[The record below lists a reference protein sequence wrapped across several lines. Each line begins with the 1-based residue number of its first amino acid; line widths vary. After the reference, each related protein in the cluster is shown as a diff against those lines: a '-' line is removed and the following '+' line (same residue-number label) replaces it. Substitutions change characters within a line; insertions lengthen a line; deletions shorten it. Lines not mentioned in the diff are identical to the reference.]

1 MKKIFFAT
9 ILLSVAFLAASC
21 QKENNLNELSYGPI
35 TINAV
40 TEGIDNPDTKASTA
54 YKYDV
59 LWGTGDQIIVKG
71 QGGSDTFTLTS
82 GAETTMGTF
91 MQDNS
96 VALSGEV
103 EGFYPVSIVSGT
115 SLLWPSEQDNL
126 QVPPMY
132 CKKSITGK
140 TEDFCFRSL
149 GAMLQIVLT
158 TTDSDITLSSIR
170 ISDATKPLS
179 GAFTVSGGKAAMTG
193 SGKSAIVLNT
203 GETKIGNAAKY
214 FNIAVPAGKYDN
226 IKLTFFTNNGKG
238 VAMYSTTMP
247 EIQHN
252 TVAKISLCAKNFSPV
267 PTGLA
272 LDETAVSLSVG
283 GHRKLVPQFTPADTY
298 NKKVIWTSSDPAV
311 ATVGA
316 SGMVNAISAGST
328 TISAQLEDE
337 TFAASCEV
345 TVTTPADVPAD
356 ALSGLFSVSDNKVVR
371 FAKSN
376 LNKLGDS
383 KDSWGFVDN
392 QYGQGAT
399 FDSEGIKM
407 AEWKEWLET
416 SKGSGWQVLS
426 EDEWKY
432 LLGDNEIRRGL
443 AVAGVTVAGTPNCV
457 VIYPDGYTG
466 TKATNENK
474 TTIYATADDWARA
487 QSAGA
492 VCFITDNGTQVY
504 YGIEEYWTSNLF
516 DNGSMAVVELGPDN
530 GSVYSMWYITD
541 DFPHKVRPVTEVK

>member
-40 TEGIDNPDTKASTA
+40 TEGIDNPGTKASTA

-91 MQDNS
+91 KQDNS

-272 LDETAVSLSVG
+272 LDETAVSLPVG
-283 GHRKLVPQFTPADTY
+283 AHRKLVPQFTPADTY
-298 NKKVIWTSSDPAV
+298 NKKVIWTSSEPAV

-376 LNKLGDS
+376 LCKKSEDFFIFFG
-383 KDSWGFVDN
+383 N
-392 QYGQGAT
+392 QYDMAGTNQTEFITWGQLSGWM
-399 FDSEGIKM
+399 G
-407 AEWKEWLET
+407 T
-416 SKGSGWQVLS
+416 SGNQIWQVLS
-426 EDEWKY
+426 GDEWKY
-432 LLGDNEIRRGL
+432 LFGDNNIRKGL
-443 AVAGVTVAGTPNCV
+443 YAKHVTVVGVEDCLI
-457 VIYPDGYTG
+457 IYPDGYTG
-466 TKATNENK
+466 TKVTDGDTALYNDSATWAQAQNAGVVCLTPVKANYYVDYWVASEQVLRVYFFGNDLNIWGAYGSD
-474 TTIYATADDWARA
+474 TQTYAA
-487 QSAGA
+487 
-492 VCFITDNGTQVY
+492 
-504 YGIEEYWTSNLF
+504 
-516 DNGSMAVVELGPDN
+516 
-530 GSVYSMWYITD
+530 
-541 DFPHKVRPVTEVK
+541 RPVTEVK

>member
-40 TEGIDNPDTKASTA
+40 TEGIDNPGTKASTA

-91 MQDNS
+91 KQDNS

-272 LDETAVSLSVG
+272 LDETAVSLPVG
-283 GHRKLVPQFTPADTY
+283 AHRKLVPQFTPADTY
-298 NKKVIWTSSDPAV
+298 NKKVIWTSSEPAV

-376 LNKLGDS
+376 LCKKSDDFFIFFG
-383 KDSWGFVDN
+383 N
-392 QYGQGAT
+392 QYDMAGTNQTEFITWGQLSGWM
-399 FDSEGIKM
+399 G
-407 AEWKEWLET
+407 T
-416 SKGSGWQVLS
+416 SGNQIWQVLS
-426 EDEWKY
+426 GDEWKY
-432 LLGDNEIRRGL
+432 LFGDNNIRKGL
-443 AVAGVTVAGTPNCV
+443 YAKHVTVVGVEDCLI
-457 VIYPDGYTG
+457 IYPDGYTG
-466 TKATNENK
+466 TKVTDGDTALYNDSATWAQAQNAGVVCLTPVKANYYVDYWVASDQVLRVYFSGNDLNIWGAYGSD
-474 TTIYATADDWARA
+474 TQTYAA
-487 QSAGA
+487 
-492 VCFITDNGTQVY
+492 
-504 YGIEEYWTSNLF
+504 
-516 DNGSMAVVELGPDN
+516 
-530 GSVYSMWYITD
+530 
-541 DFPHKVRPVTEVK
+541 RPVTEVK

>member
-40 TEGIDNPDTKASTA
+40 TEGIDNLGTKASTA

-91 MQDNS
+91 KQDNS

-272 LDETAVSLSVG
+272 LDETAVSLPVG
-283 GHRKLVPQFTPADTY
+283 AHRKLVPQFTPADTY
-298 NKKVIWTSSDPAV
+298 NKKVIWTSSEPAV

-376 LNKLGDS
+376 LCKKSEDFFIFFG
-383 KDSWGFVDN
+383 N
-392 QYGQGAT
+392 QYDMAGTNQTEFITWGQLSGWM
-399 FDSEGIKM
+399 G
-407 AEWKEWLET
+407 T
-416 SKGSGWQVLS
+416 SGNQIWQVLS
-426 EDEWKY
+426 GDEWKY
-432 LLGDNEIRRGL
+432 LFGDNNIRKGL
-443 AVAGVTVAGTPNCV
+443 YAKHVTVVGVEDCLI
-457 VIYPDGYTG
+457 IYPDGYTG
-466 TKATNENK
+466 TKVTDGDTALYNDSATWAQAQNAGVVCLTPVKANYYVDYWVASEQVLRVYFFGNDLNIWGAYGSD
-474 TTIYATADDWARA
+474 TQTYAA
-487 QSAGA
+487 
-492 VCFITDNGTQVY
+492 
-504 YGIEEYWTSNLF
+504 
-516 DNGSMAVVELGPDN
+516 
-530 GSVYSMWYITD
+530 
-541 DFPHKVRPVTEVK
+541 RPVTEVK

>member
-9 ILLSVAFLAASC
+9 ISLSVAFLAASC
-21 QKENNLNELSYGPI
+21 QKENNLNELSYEPI

-59 LWGTGDQIIVKG
+59 LWGTGDKIIVKG
-71 QGGSDTFTLTS
+71 QSGSDTFTLTGGS
-82 GAETTMGTF
+82 GTTTGTF
-91 MQDNS
+91 TQVNS
-96 VALSGEV
+96 VTLSGEV

-140 TEDFCFRSL
+140 TEDFSFRSL

-170 ISDATKPLS
+170 ISDASKPLS

-272 LDETAVSLSVG
+272 LDETAVSLPVG
-283 GHRKLVPQFTPADTY
+283 GQRKLQPQFIPADTY
-298 NKKVIWTSSDPAV
+298 NKKVIWTSSKPTV
-311 ATVGA
+311 ATVGTD
-316 SGMVNAISAGST
+316 GMVKAIATGST
-328 TISAQLEDE
+328 TITAQLEDE
-337 TFAASCEV
+337 AFKANCSV

-376 LNKLGDS
+376 LCNNKAN
-383 KDSWGFVDN
+383 WGFFDN
-392 QYGQGAT
+392 QYTMAQGEDIRET
-399 FDSEGIKM
+399 FNLNELQG
-407 AEWKEWLET
+407 WLQST
-416 SKGSGWQVLS
+416 DGTDWQVLS
-426 EDEWKY
+426 NEEWTY
-432 LLGDNEIRRGL
+432 LFGDNNIRKGL
-443 AVAGVTVAGTPNCV
+443 FVGGVTVVDQANCV
-457 VIYPDGYTG
+457 VLYPDGYNGVKPTD
-466 TKATNENK
+466 ENK
-474 TTIYATADDWARA
+474 TTIYATYEAWGMA
-487 QSAGA
+487 QNDGA
-492 VCFITDNGTQVY
+492 VCITPVKC
-504 YGIEEYWTSNLF
+504 
-516 DNGSMAVVELGPDN
+516 DNGSDYWSSSPDSFFRLLLS
-530 GSVYSMWYITD
+530 GTLVLTPWYYSGNPAYAA
-541 DFPHKVRPVTEVK
+541 RPVTEVK

>member
-40 TEGIDNPDTKASTA
+40 TEGIDNPGTKASTA

-91 MQDNS
+91 KQDNS

-272 LDETAVSLSVG
+272 LDETAVSLPVG
-283 GHRKLVPQFTPADTY
+283 AHRKLVPQFTPADTY
-298 NKKVIWTSSDPAV
+298 NKKVIWTSSEPAV

-376 LNKLGDS
+376 LCKKSDDFFIFFG
-383 KDSWGFVDN
+383 N
-392 QYGQGAT
+392 QYDMAGTNQTEFITWGQLSGWM
-399 FDSEGIKM
+399 G
-407 AEWKEWLET
+407 T
-416 SKGSGWQVLS
+416 SGNQIWQVLS
-426 EDEWKY
+426 GDEWKY
-432 LLGDNEIRRGL
+432 LFGDNNIRKGL
-443 AVAGVTVAGTPNCV
+443 YAKHVTVVGVEDCLI
-457 VIYPDGYTG
+457 IYPDGYTG
-466 TKATNENK
+466 TKVTDGDTALYNDSATWAQAQNAGVVCLTPVKANYYVDYWVASDQFLRVYFSGNDLNIWGAYGSD
-474 TTIYATADDWARA
+474 TQTYAA
-487 QSAGA
+487 
-492 VCFITDNGTQVY
+492 
-504 YGIEEYWTSNLF
+504 
-516 DNGSMAVVELGPDN
+516 
-530 GSVYSMWYITD
+530 
-541 DFPHKVRPVTEVK
+541 RPVTEVK

>member
-1 MKKIFFAT
+1 MKKKAFLPVLFAT
-9 ILLSVAFLAASC
+9 ALLASGCRKETGITLEKSEPMIITALA
-21 QKENNLNELSYGPI
+21 
-35 TINAV
+35 
-40 TEGIDNPDTKASTA
+40 EGIGMTRTTMA

-59 LWGTGDQIIVKG
+59 LWSEGDEITVKG
-71 QGGSDTFTLTS
+71 ADGSDTFTLVEGAGTTTGIFRQTGSTPFEGETEAFYPTDICTS
-82 GAETTMGTF
+82 SSYMWPARQTRELALPMYYRKT
-91 MQDNS
+91 
-96 VALSGEV
+96 LSGDAPQE
-103 EGFYPVSIVSGT
+103 FKFS
-115 SLLWPSEQDNL
+115 
-126 QVPPMY
+126 
-132 CKKSITGK
+132 
-140 TEDFCFRSL
+140 SL
-149 GAMLQIVLT
+149 GAVLQIVLS
-158 TTDSDITLSSIR
+158 TTDSGIRLSRIRIRDASKPMSGVFTVTDGKAVMSAADSAGITLLLDGI
-170 ISDATKPLS
+170 
-179 GAFTVSGGKAAMTG
+179 
-193 SGKSAIVLNT
+193 
-203 GETKIGNAAKY
+203 EIGNAAKY
-214 FNIAVPAGKYDN
+214 FNIAVPAGEYDN
-226 IKLTFFTNNGKG
+226 LKLTFFTNDSKG
-238 VAMYSTTMP
+238 VAMHSTTMP

-272 LDETAVSLSVG
+272 LDETAVSLPVG

-316 SGMVNAISAGST
+316 SGIVNAISAGST

-392 QYGQGAT
+392 QYGQGT
-399 FDSEGIKM
+399 TIDSEGIKM
-407 AEWKEWLET
+407 TEWKEWLET

-466 TKATNENK
+466 TKATNANK
-474 TTIYATADDWARA
+474 TTIYATAEDWAQA

-492 VCFITDNGTQVY
+492 VCFITDNGTQVF
-504 YGIEEYWTSNLF
+504 YGEEKYWTSNLF

-530 GSVYSMWYITD
+530 GSVYSMWYITE

>member
-9 ILLSVAFLAASC
+9 ISLSVAFLAASC

-91 MQDNS
+91 KQDNS

-272 LDETAVSLSVG
+272 LDETAVSLPVG
-283 GHRKLVPQFTPADTY
+283 AHRKLVPQFTPADTY
-298 NKKVIWTSSDPAV
+298 NKKVIWTSSEPAV

-376 LNKLGDS
+376 LCKKSDDS
-383 KDSWGFVDN
+383 FIFFGN
-392 QYGQGAT
+392 QYDMAVTNQTEFITWGQLSGWM
-399 FDSEGIKM
+399 G
-407 AEWKEWLET
+407 T
-416 SKGSGWQVLS
+416 SGNQIWQVLS
-426 EDEWKY
+426 GDEWKY
-432 LLGDNEIRRGL
+432 LFGDNNIRKGL
-443 AVAGVTVAGTPNCV
+443 YAKHVTVVGVEDCLI
-457 VIYPDGYTG
+457 IYPDGYTG
-466 TKATNENK
+466 TKVTDDNRTTLYNDSATWAQAQNAGVVCLTPVK
-474 TTIYATADDWARA
+474 ADSYVDYWVASDQVLRVYSSGQDLDIWYA
-487 QSAGA
+487 S
-492 VCFITDNGTQVY
+492 
-504 YGIEEYWTSNLF
+504 
-516 DNGSMAVVELGPDN
+516 GPDTR
-530 GSVYSMWYITD
+530 TD
-541 DFPHKVRPVTEVK
+541 AARPVTEVKP

>member
-40 TEGIDNPDTKASTA
+40 TEGIDNPGTKASTA

-91 MQDNS
+91 KQDNS

-115 SLLWPSEQDNL
+115 SLLWTSEQDNL

-272 LDETAVSLSVG
+272 LDETAVSLPVG

-316 SGMVNAISAGST
+316 SGMVKAIATGST

-337 TFAASCEV
+337 VFSASCEV

-356 ALSGLFSVSDNKVVR
+356 ALGGLFSVSDNKVVR

-376 LNKLGDS
+376 LCKKSDDS
-383 KDSWGFVDN
+383 FIFFKN
-392 QYGQGAT
+392 QYDMAVTNQTEFITWGQLSGWM
-399 FDSEGIKM
+399 G
-407 AEWKEWLET
+407 T
-416 SKGSGWQVLS
+416 SGNQIWQVLS
-426 EDEWKY
+426 GDEWKY
-432 LLGDNEIRRGL
+432 LFGDNNIRKGL
-443 AVAGVTVAGTPNCV
+443 YAKHVTVVGVKDCLI
-457 VIYPDGYTG
+457 IYPDGYTG
-466 TKATNENK
+466 TKVTDDNRTTLYNDSATWAQAQNAGVVCLTPVK
-474 TTIYATADDWARA
+474 ADSYVDYWVASDQVLR
-487 QSAGA
+487 
-492 VCFITDNGTQVY
+492 VY
-504 YGIEEYWTSNLF
+504 YF
-516 DNGSMAVVELGPDN
+516 DNDLNIWGAYGPDTR
-530 GSVYSMWYITD
+530 TD
-541 DFPHKVRPVTEVK
+541 AARPVTEVK

>member
-1 MKKIFFAT
+1 
-9 ILLSVAFLAASC
+9 
-21 QKENNLNELSYGPI
+21 
-35 TINAV
+35 
-40 TEGIDNPDTKASTA
+40 
-54 YKYDV
+54 
-59 LWGTGDQIIVKG
+59 
-71 QGGSDTFTLTS
+71 
-82 GAETTMGTF
+82 
-91 MQDNS
+91 
-96 VALSGEV
+96 
-103 EGFYPVSIVSGT
+103 
-115 SLLWPSEQDNL
+115 
-126 QVPPMY
+126 
-132 CKKSITGK
+132 
-140 TEDFCFRSL
+140 
-149 GAMLQIVLT
+149 MLQIVLT

-272 LDETAVSLSVG
+272 LDETAVSLPVG

-316 SGMVNAISAGST
+316 SGMVKAIATGST

-337 TFAASCEV
+337 VFSASCEV

-356 ALSGLFSVSDNKVVR
+356 ALGGLFSVSDNKVVR

-376 LNKLGDS
+376 LCKKSDDS
-383 KDSWGFVDN
+383 FIFFKN
-392 QYGQGAT
+392 QYDMAVTNQTEFITWGQLSGWM
-399 FDSEGIKM
+399 G
-407 AEWKEWLET
+407 T
-416 SKGSGWQVLS
+416 SGNQIWQVLS
-426 EDEWKY
+426 GDEWKY
-432 LLGDNEIRRGL
+432 LFGDNNIRKGL
-443 AVAGVTVAGTPNCV
+443 YAKHVTVVGVKDCLI
-457 VIYPDGYTG
+457 IYPDGYTG
-466 TKATNENK
+466 TKVTDDNRTTLYNDSATWAQAQNAGVVCLTPVK
-474 TTIYATADDWARA
+474 ADSYVDYWVASDQVLR
-487 QSAGA
+487 
-492 VCFITDNGTQVY
+492 VY
-504 YGIEEYWTSNLF
+504 YF
-516 DNGSMAVVELGPDN
+516 DNDLNIWGAYGPDTR
-530 GSVYSMWYITD
+530 TD
-541 DFPHKVRPVTEVK
+541 AARPVTEVK

>member
-9 ILLSVAFLAASC
+9 ISLSVAFLAASC

-59 LWGTGDQIIVKG
+59 LWGTGDKIIVKG
-71 QGGSDTFTLTS
+71 QSGNDTFTLTGGS
-82 GAETTMGTF
+82 GTTTGTF
-91 MQDNS
+91 TQDNS
-96 VALSGEV
+96 VTLSGEV
-103 EGFYPVSIVSGT
+103 EGFYPVSIVSGGT
-115 SLLWPSEQDNL
+115 LVWPSPQDNE

-226 IKLTFFTNNGKG
+226 LKLTFFTNDSKG

-252 TVAKISLCAKNFSPV
+252 TVAKISLCAKNFKPV
-267 PTGLA
+267 PTGFA
-272 LDETAVSLSVG
+272 LEETTLSLPVG

-376 LNKLGDS
+376 LCKKSDDS
-383 KDSWGFVDN
+383 FIFFEN
-392 QYGQGAT
+392 QYDMAGTNQTEFITWGQLSGWM
-399 FDSEGIKM
+399 G
-407 AEWKEWLET
+407 T
-416 SKGSGWQVLS
+416 SGNQIWQVLS
-426 EDEWKY
+426 GDEWKY
-432 LLGDNEIRRGL
+432 LFGDNNIRKGL
-443 AVAGVTVAGTPNCV
+443 YAKHVTVVGVEDCLI
-457 VIYPDGYTG
+457 IYPDGYTG
-466 TKATNENK
+466 TKVTDGNTALYNDSATWAQAQNAGVVCLTPVK
-474 TTIYATADDWARA
+474 ADYYVDYWVASDQVLRVYH
-487 QSAGA
+487 SGNDLNIWGA
-492 VCFITDNGTQVY
+492 Y
-504 YGIEEYWTSNLF
+504 
-516 DNGSMAVVELGPDN
+516 GPDTKT
-530 GSVYSMWYITD
+530 YAA
-541 DFPHKVRPVTEVK
+541 RPVTEVKP

>member
-40 TEGIDNPDTKASTA
+40 TEGIDNPGTKASTA

-82 GAETTMGTF
+82 GAKTTMGIF
-91 MQDNS
+91 KQDNS

-272 LDETAVSLSVG
+272 LDETAVSLPVG

-316 SGMVNAISAGST
+316 SGMVKAIATGST

-337 TFAASCEV
+337 VFSASCEV

-376 LNKLGDS
+376 LCKKSDDS
-383 KDSWGFVDN
+383 FIFFEN
-392 QYGQGAT
+392 QYDMAVTNQTEFITWGQLSGWM
-399 FDSEGIKM
+399 G
-407 AEWKEWLET
+407 T
-416 SKGSGWQVLS
+416 SGNQIWQVLS
-426 EDEWKY
+426 GDEWKY
-432 LLGDNEIRRGL
+432 LFGDNNIRKGL
-443 AVAGVTVAGTPNCV
+443 YAKHVTVVGVEDCLI
-457 VIYPDGYTG
+457 IYPDGYTG
-466 TKATNENK
+466 TKVTDDNRTTLYNDSATWAQAQNAGVVCLTPVK
-474 TTIYATADDWARA
+474 ADSYVDYWVASDQVLR
-487 QSAGA
+487 
-492 VCFITDNGTQVY
+492 VY
-504 YGIEEYWTSNLF
+504 YI
-516 DNGSMAVVELGPDN
+516 DNDLNIWGAYGPDTR
-530 GSVYSMWYITD
+530 TD
-541 DFPHKVRPVTEVK
+541 AARPVTEVK

>member
-40 TEGIDNPDTKASTA
+40 TEGIDNPGTKASTA

-82 GAETTMGTF
+82 GAKTTMGIF
-91 MQDNS
+91 KQDNS

-272 LDETAVSLSVG
+272 LDETAVNLPVG

-316 SGMVNAISAGST
+316 SGMVKAIATGST

-337 TFAASCEV
+337 VFSASCEV

-356 ALSGLFSVSDNKVVR
+356 ALGGLFSVSDNKVVR

-376 LNKLGDS
+376 LCKKSDDS
-383 KDSWGFVDN
+383 FIFFEN
-392 QYGQGAT
+392 QYDMAVTNQTEFITWGQLSGWM
-399 FDSEGIKM
+399 G
-407 AEWKEWLET
+407 T
-416 SKGSGWQVLS
+416 SGNQIWQVLS
-426 EDEWKY
+426 GDEWKY
-432 LLGDNEIRRGL
+432 LFGDNNIRKGL
-443 AVAGVTVAGTPNCV
+443 YAKHVTVVGVEDCLI
-457 VIYPDGYTG
+457 IYPDGYTG
-466 TKATNENK
+466 TKVTDDNRTTLYNDSATWAQAQNAGVVCLTPVK
-474 TTIYATADDWARA
+474 ADSYVDYWVASDQVLR
-487 QSAGA
+487 
-492 VCFITDNGTQVY
+492 VY
-504 YGIEEYWTSNLF
+504 YI
-516 DNGSMAVVELGPDN
+516 DNDLNIWGAYGPDTR
-530 GSVYSMWYITD
+530 TD
-541 DFPHKVRPVTEVK
+541 AARPVTEVK

>member
-40 TEGIDNPDTKASTA
+40 TEGIDNPGTKASTA

-91 MQDNS
+91 KQDNS

-272 LDETAVSLSVG
+272 LDETAVSLPVG

-316 SGMVNAISAGST
+316 SGMVKAIATGST

-337 TFAASCEV
+337 VFSASCEV

-356 ALSGLFSVSDNKVVR
+356 ALGGLFSVSDNKVVR

-376 LNKLGDS
+376 LCKKSDDS
-383 KDSWGFVDN
+383 FIFFKN
-392 QYGQGAT
+392 QYDMAVTNQTEFITWGQLSGWM
-399 FDSEGIKM
+399 G
-407 AEWKEWLET
+407 T
-416 SKGSGWQVLS
+416 SGNQIWQVLS
-426 EDEWKY
+426 GDEWKY
-432 LLGDNEIRRGL
+432 LFGDNNIRKGL
-443 AVAGVTVAGTPNCV
+443 YAKHVTVVGVKDCLI
-457 VIYPDGYTG
+457 IYPDGYTG
-466 TKATNENK
+466 TKVTDDNRTTLYNDSATWAQAQNAGVVCLTPVK
-474 TTIYATADDWARA
+474 ADSYVDYWVASDQVLR
-487 QSAGA
+487 
-492 VCFITDNGTQVY
+492 VY
-504 YGIEEYWTSNLF
+504 YF
-516 DNGSMAVVELGPDN
+516 DNDLNIWGAYGPDTR
-530 GSVYSMWYITD
+530 TD
-541 DFPHKVRPVTEVK
+541 AARPVTEVK

>member
-9 ILLSVAFLAASC
+9 ISLSVAFLAASC

-71 QGGSDTFTLTS
+71 QSGSDTFTLTG
-82 GAETTMGTF
+82 GAGTTTGTF
-91 MQDNS
+91 KQDNA

-103 EGFYPVSIVSGT
+103 EGFYPLSIVSEA
-115 SLLWPSEQDNL
+115 SLLWPSAQDNG

-140 TEDFCFRSL
+140 TEDFSFRSL
-149 GAMLQIVLT
+149 GAMLQIVLS

-170 ISDATKPLS
+170 ISDASKPLS
-179 GAFTVSGGKAAMTG
+179 GSFTVSGGKASMTG
-193 SGKSAIVLNT
+193 SSKSAIVLNT

-226 IKLTFFTNNGKG
+226 LKLTFFTNDGRG

-252 TVAKISLCAKNFSPV
+252 TVAKISLCAKNFKPV
-267 PTGLA
+267 PTGFA
-272 LDETAVSLSVG
+272 LEETTLSLPVG
-283 GHRKLVPQFTPADTY
+283 GHHKLIPQFTPADTY
-298 NKKVIWTSSDPAV
+298 NKKGIWTSSNPAV
-311 ATVGA
+311 ATIGTD
-316 SGMVNAISAGST
+316 GMVKAITEGST
-328 TISAQLEDE
+328 TITAQLEDE
-337 TFAASCEV
+337 TFAASCSV
-345 TVTTPADVPAD
+345 TVTTPADAPAG

-392 QYGQGAT
+392 QYGQGTT
-399 FDSEGIKM
+399 FDSEGITM
-407 AEWKEWLET
+407 AEWKEWLGT
-416 SKGSGWQVLS
+416 TNGSGWQVLS
-426 EDEWKY
+426 KDEWEY
-432 LLGDNEIRRGL
+432 LLGNNELRRGL
-443 AVAGVTVAGTPNCV
+443 AVTGVTVAGTVNCA
-457 VIYPDGYTG
+457 VIYPDGYSGPKPT
-466 TKATNENK
+466 AENK
-474 TTIYATADDWARA
+474 TTIYAKAEDWAQA

-492 VCFITDNGTQVY
+492 VCFITNNGTSVLY
-504 YGIEEYWTSNLF
+504 NKDWYWTSN
-516 DNGSMAVVELGPDN
+516 
-530 GSVYSMWYITD
+530 ITD
-541 DFPHKVRPVTEVK
+541 SGFWVEMEFGPSNGAVYQMWSSSADGPHKVRPVTEVK

>member
-40 TEGIDNPDTKASTA
+40 TEGIDNPGTKASTA

-91 MQDNS
+91 KQDNS

-272 LDETAVSLSVG
+272 LDETAVSLPVG

-316 SGMVNAISAGST
+316 SGMVKAIATGST

-337 TFAASCEV
+337 VFSASCEV

-356 ALSGLFSVSDNKVVR
+356 ALGGLFSVSDNKVVR

-376 LNKLGDS
+376 LCKKSDDS
-383 KDSWGFVDN
+383 FIFFEN
-392 QYGQGAT
+392 QYDMAVTNQTEFITWGQLSGWM
-399 FDSEGIKM
+399 G
-407 AEWKEWLET
+407 T
-416 SKGSGWQVLS
+416 SGNQIWQVLS
-426 EDEWKY
+426 GDEWKY
-432 LLGDNEIRRGL
+432 LFGDNNIRKGL
-443 AVAGVTVAGTPNCV
+443 YAKHVTVVGVEDCLI
-457 VIYPDGYTG
+457 IYPDGYTG
-466 TKATNENK
+466 TKVTDDNRTTLYNDSATWAQAQNAGVVCLTPVK
-474 TTIYATADDWARA
+474 ADSYVDYWVASDQVLR
-487 QSAGA
+487 
-492 VCFITDNGTQVY
+492 VY
-504 YGIEEYWTSNLF
+504 YI
-516 DNGSMAVVELGPDN
+516 DNDLNIWGAYGPDTR
-530 GSVYSMWYITD
+530 TD
-541 DFPHKVRPVTEVK
+541 AARPVTEVK